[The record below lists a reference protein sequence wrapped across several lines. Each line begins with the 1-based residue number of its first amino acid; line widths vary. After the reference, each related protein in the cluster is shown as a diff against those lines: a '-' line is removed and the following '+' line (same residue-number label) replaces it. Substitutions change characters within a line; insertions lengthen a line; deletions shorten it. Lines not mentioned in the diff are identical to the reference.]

1 MNKELME
8 ELIELLMSADEKTR
22 ENILWLMRGYVL
34 RKGIQKNKEWKMK
47 TYSINDISEKQGISL
62 SALINIVLMDYVKEK
77 QTE

>member
-34 RKGIQKNKEWKMK
+34 RKGI
-47 TYSINDISEKQGISL
+47 
-62 SALINIVLMDYVKEK
+62 
-77 QTE
+77 

>member
-1 MNKELME
+1 ME